1 MEEGAFSGIIIG
13 KSLSIASLW
22 EIAIKKTINK
32 LDIEESVTD
41 IEKIC
46 DDYGIS
52 ILPIK
57 KKYLERVQILPVI
70 HSDPFDRLIIY
81 CA

>member
-1 MEEGAFSGIIIG
+1 
-13 KSLSIASLW
+13 
-22 EIAIKKTINK
+22 

-41 IEKIC
+41 IERIC

-57 KKYLERVQILPVI
+57 TKYLERVQMLPMI
-70 HSDPFDRLIIY
+70 HADPFDRLIMATALEEGMELITY
-81 CA
+81 DSKIQQYDVELVW